1 MSIAPRTRSAATVAV
16 LLALCCPAAALAATA
31 TTAPTRAVLVKVTIS
46 DKGINTALYNSDKA
60 PNAAESYFVAYYA
73 MRGQMAYF
81 VIHNQGKRKHNFTVL
96 GRKTKAIPPGKTARF
111 HLVLKQRG
119 KFPYRSTLD
128 KGKQFSGV
136 LAVA

>member
-1 MSIAPRTRSAATVAV
+1 V
-16 LLALCCPAAALAATA
+16 LLALCCPAASLAATA

-46 DKGINTALYNSDKA
+46 DKGISTALYNSDTA

-81 VIHNQGKRKHNFTVL
+81 VIHNRGKRSHNFTVL
-96 GRKTKAIPPGKTARF
+96 GRKTNAIRPGKTARF

-128 KGKQFSGV
+128 KGKKFSGV
-136 LAVA
+136 LRVA